1 MLQLEKIVIPKNEL
15 YDLYVCK
22 NYSSKDIA
30 ELYGV
35 SSITINRRLKEYGIT
50 IKKPNRKYL
59 FNESYFDMIDTKDK
73 AYLLGLIT
81 SDGWV
86 AKGNK
91 RGNTIVIGLS
101 LHQNDREVVEYFKQ
115 QLQSPAPLKRNG
127 NSIQITV
134 CSTHMCKSLEKYG
147 IIPNKSLIVKLE
159 DIINR
164 TKMDDKLIPSFLLGF
179 FDGDGGIRCCYGS
192 NGKTIQWSCSFTST
206 KDSCLFLQKYF
217 GEGKIIKENTPGG
230 NTYTYSLSGTNQ
242 VFRNLNKLYESH
254 NSFCMERKH
263 SKFLVLKSLVK

>member
-1 MLQLEKIVIPKNEL
+1 MLNLKKIVIPKNEL

-22 NYSSKDIA
+22 NYTSKDIA
-30 ELYGV
+30 KIYGT
-35 SSITINRRLKEYGIT
+35 STITINRRLKEYGIA

-59 FNESYFDMIDTKDK
+59 FNESYFDIIDTKDK
-73 AYLLGLIT
+73 AYLLGLIA

-91 RGNTIVIGLS
+91 RGNTIVVGLS
-101 LHQNDREVVEYFKQ
+101 LHQNDKEVVEYFKQ
-115 QLQSPAPLKRNG
+115 QLQSPVPLKRNG
-127 NSIQITV
+127 NNIQITV

-147 IIPNKSLIVKLE
+147 IVPNKSLIISLE
-159 DIINR
+159 DVIN
-164 TKMDDKLIPSFLLGF
+164 KANMDDGLIPSFLLGY
-179 FDGDGGIRCCYGS
+179 FDGDGGIRYCYGS
-192 NGKTIQWSCSFTST
+192 NGKTIQWRCSFTGT
-206 KDSCLFLQKYF
+206 NETCLFLQRYF
-217 GEGKIIKENTPGG
+217 GEGKIIKENTPGE